1 MPYIDNKVQKHY
13 NLLYK
18 RIIMNRSKS
27 AVFGSEITLQIKSNQ
42 TIAFYFQASEPTEKP
57 SEDSIKHFLLPL
69 YSVVKFTI
77 TDKKSKINTVW
88 SKIFR
93 FGSKRV
99 KICLRL
105 CVMTINT

>member
-27 AVFGSEITLQIKSNQ
+27 AVFGSEITLQIKA
-42 TIAFYFQASEPTEKP
+42 IKRLPFIFQASEPTEKP
-57 SEDSIKHFLLPL
+57 FENCTKHFLLPL
-69 YSVVKFTI
+69 YSIVW
-77 TDKKSKINTVW
+77 DYNSKQKGNINTVW
-88 SKIFR
+88 SKILC

-99 KICLRL
+99 KMCLRL
-105 CVMTINT
+105 YVMMINT

>member
-42 TIAFYFQASEPTEKP
+42 TIAFYFQASEPAEKP

-69 YSVVKFTI
+69 YSIVW
-77 TDKKSKINTVW
+77 DYNSKQ
-88 SKIFR
+88 
-93 FGSKRV
+93 KRQY
-99 KICLRL
+99 KYSLEQDTL
-105 CVMTINT
+105 F